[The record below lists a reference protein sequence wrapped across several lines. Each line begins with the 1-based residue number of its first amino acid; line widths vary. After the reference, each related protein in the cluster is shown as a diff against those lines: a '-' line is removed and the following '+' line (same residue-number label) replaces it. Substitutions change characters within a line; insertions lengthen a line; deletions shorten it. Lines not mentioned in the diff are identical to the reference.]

1 MNASFRAGRARKE
14 RKLMN
19 HTYALRNLAAVLLGR
34 LRFIL
39 ISTLLFGVVALCAA
53 RFWMPFH
60 YEASASMYVRNSGA
74 AESRQTGNV
83 NLNDLNASKSLVSTY
98 IAVLTSQ
105 TVMNE
110 VSRQLCAA
118 LDEETLWTAFPGAGP
133 SNPPNVLKCVKMTS
147 VNSTEVMKITANTK
161 SPEVSARICNILV
174 GIAPEALI
182 RVVGA
187 GSVEVIDEAVPDY
200 RPVSPN
206 IPLVTLIGLVA
217 GLFASIFLVLALDYF
232 DDTVRDIEKLSKTF
246 AKPILGEIQSTDD
259 HEKEPFPSRVRTFW
273 SAFAPVRRKRKAPRR
288 PRRVRPRRKLI
299 TDENIPFNIVE
310 GYKSIR
316 TNIVFALGTAQRKT
330 IVISSASPHE
340 GKSTTAA
347 NIALAFAQISDR
359 VLLID
364 ADMRKPVMHRTFV
377 VDNSTGLSTLII
389 AMSTAEDS
397 IRRHVMGNLDL
408 LPSGP
413 LPPNPSELLASSQF
427 ADVLDALSQRYDY
440 IIIDTPPMNVVSDA
454 MSIRGAGGVLL
465 VVRYG
470 QVNYEDI
477 SGTMK
482 KMDLSGANMLGF
494 VVNDVER
501 HRSGYGRYG
510 YYGYRYGYGYGYGRR
525 RTTAVA
531 APTEKPVEDNA
542 PPPAPDTPETPEQ

>member
-1 MNASFRAGRARKE
+1 MK
-14 RKLMN
+14 
-19 HTYALRNLAAVLLGR
+19 HTYVLRNLAAVLLSR

-39 ISTLLFGVVALCAA
+39 ICTLLFGVAAMCAA

-60 YEASASMYVRNSGA
+60 YEASASMYVRNSA
-74 AESRQTGNV
+74 ASEAKQTGNV
-83 NLNDLNASKSLVSTY
+83 NINDLNASKSLVSTY

-118 LDEETLWTAFPGAGP
+118 TDEQTLWTAFPGAGP
-133 SNPPNVLKCVKMTS
+133 SNPPNVLKCVKMSS
-147 VNSTEVMKITANTK
+147 VNSTEVMRITANTK

-174 GIAPEALI
+174 SVAPEALI

-187 GSVEVIDEAVPDY
+187 GSVEVIDEAVPIYD
-200 RPVSPN
+200 PVSPN
-206 IPLVTLIGLVA
+206 IPIVTLIGLVA
-217 GLFASIFLVLALDYF
+217 GLFASVFLVLALDFF
-232 DDTVRDIEKLSKTF
+232 DDSVRDIEKLSKTF
-246 AKPILGEIQSTDD
+246 SRPILGEIQSADD
-259 HEKEPFPSRVRTFW
+259 GEKESFPSRVRTFW
-273 SAFAPVRRKRKAPRR
+273 SAFAPVRRKKKASRR
-288 PRRVRPRRKLI
+288 PRRTSRRPRRKLI

-316 TNIVFALGTAQRKT
+316 TNIVFSLGTAQKKT

-347 NIALAFAQISDR
+347 NIALAFAQISER

-389 AMSTAEDS
+389 AMSSMDNS

-427 ADVLDALSQRYDY
+427 EDLLESLSQRYDY
-440 IIIDTPPMNVVSDA
+440 VIIDTPPMNVVSDA
-454 MSIRGAGGVLL
+454 MSIRSAGGVLL

-470 QVNYEDI
+470 QVNYDDI
-477 SGTMK
+477 SATIAGIGLFTIAK
-482 KMDLSGANMLGF
+482 
-494 VVNDVER
+494 DV
-501 HRSGYGRYG
+501 
-510 YYGYRYGYGYGYGRR
+510 
-525 RTTAVA
+525 A
-531 APTEKPVEDNA
+531 
-542 PPPAPDTPETPEQ
+542 